1 MVSTEPH
8 WSFCWLGLGVQG
20 VAKHLSKAKSLSEMK
35 ALTQDPGL
43 TEQPVKQLR
52 LTTYHRPAVETS
64 LPA

>member
-8 WSFCWLGLGVQG
+8 WSFSWLGLGVQG

-43 TEQPVKQLR
+43 TEQPN
-52 LTTYHRPAVETS
+52 S
-64 LPA
+64 